1 MRISE
6 KLKDLRIE
14 RNLYQKDIA
23 NAMKVNQSAVAK
35 WEKETN
41 IPNVYILIK
50 LAKFY
55 KISFD
60 ELLED
65 VGDE

>member
-1 MRISE
+1 MKISQ
-6 KLKDLRIE
+6 KLRELRLE
-14 RNLYQKDIA
+14 RNLYQRDVAKA
-23 NAMKVNQSAVAK
+23 VNVQQSAVAK
-35 WEKETN
+35 WEREEN

>member
-6 KLKDLRIE
+6 KLKKLRQE

-23 NAMKVNQSAVAK
+23 QVLNVQQSAVAK
-35 WEKETN
+35 WEREEN
-41 IPNVYILIK
+41 LPNVYILIK

-55 KISFD
+55 NISFD

-65 VGDE
+65 VGEE

>member
-1 MRISE
+1 MKISQ
-6 KLKDLRIE
+6 KLRELRLE
-14 RNLYQKDIA
+14 RNLYQRDVA
-23 NAMKVNQSAVAK
+23 NAVNVQQSAVAK
-35 WEKETN
+35 WEREEN